1 MCRVVSGPDG
11 ALCIDARTSRGGRGA
26 WVHPTRGCVK
36 AMVQRHAA
44 ERTLKVAVQRDLDAA
59 VILRD
64 LAAAIRQKITSLVQ
78 VAARTRGLAVGAEAV
93 ADALE
98 RQRVPLVIVARDAGS
113 NSKALAEEAAEGP
126 GPVVRTY
133 GTKATLGNWLG
144 RDEVAVLAVVEFRIA
159 AELVASFDR
168 LAGVEE

>member
-1 MCRVVSGPDG
+1 MSRVISGPDG
-11 ALCIDARTSRGGRGA
+11 ELCIDARANRGGRGA
-26 WVHPTRGCVK
+26 WVHPTRGCIK

-44 ERTLKVAVQRDLDAA
+44 ERTLKVPAQRDLDAA
-59 VILRD
+59 AILRD
-64 LAAAIRQKITSLVQ
+64 LATALRQKITSLVQ

-93 ADALE
+93 ADALD
-98 RQRVPLVIVARDAGS
+98 RQRVPLVIVAQDAGS
-113 NSKALAEEAAEGP
+113 NAKSLADEAAEGP

-133 GTKATLGNWLG
+133 GNKASLGAWLG
-144 RDEVAVLAVVEFRIA
+144 RGEVAVLAVVEFRIA